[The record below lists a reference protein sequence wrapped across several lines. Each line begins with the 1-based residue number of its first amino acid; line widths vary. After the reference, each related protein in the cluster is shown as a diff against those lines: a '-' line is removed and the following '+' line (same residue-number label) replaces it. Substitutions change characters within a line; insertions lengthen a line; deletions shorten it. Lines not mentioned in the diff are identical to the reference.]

1 MSAQSISQSDLNV
14 NSHDDGS
21 VTNPV
26 AKREFLGILRSPKAF
41 GVLFGLTVIFTIAVL
56 IRWPSAGTVDLSGTQ
71 SIAVFRMFGYG
82 LLAGVVFLVPAFPA
96 VSIVN
101 EKNDGTLALLL
112 NSPLT
117 PLKIYLGKLAGIL
130 MFAALVLLASLPG
143 AAACYVMGGIDLY
156 SGIGRFYLLLILMI
170 VHYVTL
176 AMLISSYVHTA
187 DAGVRLTYSIIFA
200 LALVTL
206 LPGAFF
212 VGDSGLI
219 GTIAGYLRSVSPI
232 PVLTELMQQSNPGQ
246 RGLIAQSTWP
256 RFVAFAIVSSIGC
269 AAWTLSRLNYRIFDR
284 SRAQGVMTDD
294 RRTSE
299 RVLRRLLYIVDPQR
313 RKAGIPWYMNPVMV
327 KEFRCRKFGRSQ
339 WLFRLVAVS
348 AVVSMG
354 LTFAAAT
361 SVTAWGTETI
371 GGLMVI
377 LQCILIVVL
386 TPSLASGLISGERD
400 GSGWELLRLTP
411 LSASK
416 IVRGKLFSVLWT
428 LTLVLF
434 ATLPGY
440 LVMIYIQPQM
450 IVQIQLVLIC
460 LLLTVVYT
468 LAVSAA
474 IGSLFRTTATATTVT
489 YIVVIGIFVAPML
502 IWLGRDAPFGHQLVN
517 SALMTNPACAA
528 LSVINTPGFENYTL
542 LPGAWWISGVLSA
555 IMFCLFGFQVW
566 RLTRPA

>member
-1 MSAQSISQSDLNV
+1 MATHTTAIAEESVV
-14 NSHDDGS
+14 N
-21 VTNPV
+21 PI

-41 GVLFGLTVIFTIAVL
+41 GVLLGLTLIFSVAVL

-71 SIAVFRMFGYG
+71 SIQVFRMFGYG
-82 LLAGVVFLVPAFPA
+82 LLAGVVFLIPAFPA

-130 MFAALVLLASLPG
+130 MFSLLVLMASLPG
-143 AAACYVMGGIDLY
+143 AAACYVMGGVDLY
-156 SGIGRFYLLLILMI
+156 SGIGRFYLLLVLLI

-176 AMLISSYVHTA
+176 AMLVSSYVHTA
-187 DAGVRLTYSIIFA
+187 DAGVRITYTVIFITA
-200 LALVTL
+200 LLTL
-206 LPGAFF
+206 LPAAFF
-212 VGDSGLI
+212 VGDAGLI
-219 GTIAGYLRSVSPI
+219 GTAANYLRSLSPI
-232 PVLTELMQQSNPGQ
+232 PVLTELMQQSSPGQ
-246 RGLIAQSTWP
+246 RGLISQSTWP
-256 RFVAFAIVSSIGC
+256 RFALFASVSSVVC
-269 AAWTLSRLNYRIFDR
+269 AMWTLSRLNYRIFDR
-284 SRAQGVMTDD
+284 SRAQGVMTED
-294 RRTSE
+294 RSTGE
-299 RVLRRLLYIVDPQR
+299 RLIRRLMYIVDPQR
-313 RKAGIPWYMNPVMV
+313 RKAGIPWYLNPVMV
-327 KEFRCRKFGRSQ
+327 KEFRCRRFGRSQ
-339 WLFRLVAVS
+339 WLFRLVAIS
-348 AVVSMG
+348 AVLSVA

-377 LQCILIVVL
+377 LQVILIVVL

-416 IVRGKLFSVLWT
+416 IVRGKLLSVLWT

-450 IVQIQLVLIC
+450 VVQIKLVLIC
-460 LLLTVVYT
+460 LLLTVIYT

-474 IGSLFRTTATATTVT
+474 VGSLFRTTATATTVA
-489 YIVVIGIFVAPML
+489 YIIVIAIFVTPLL
-502 IWLGRDAPFGHQLVN
+502 IWLGRDAPFGYQLVN
-517 SALMTNPACAA
+517 AVLMTNPACAA
-528 LSVINTPGFENYTL
+528 LSIIKTPGFEIYDL
-542 LPGAWWISGVLSA
+542 LPGAWWISGTLSVLL
-555 IMFCLFGFQVW
+555 FGLFGFQVW
-566 RLTRPA
+566 RLTRPV